1 MASLE
6 SRWPKRIKT
15 PHFWG
20 FNIFLSCD
28 SGCLASTWNWCA
40 KGTQICQSLLIDY
53 GPSLSRTCS
62 ITQIPICLM
71 MLVLII
77 LISHTHKYKIK
88 MIYVFILPVK
98 QRPTMEFNACQ
109 TKQQHVSIHPQM
121 KIFKQDHLDPQHIGI
136 PLSRG
141 RLRSFAPLS
150 SKLGCDGWTK
160 FRRQLKSLTGWS
172 LKLYFGGTHL
182 YFGGTSLCV
191 SSSSTCFPAIK
202 TRRSPQLWRPTCLF
216 ESIIPALV
224 G

>member
-1 MASLE
+1 MKLVCQGNTDL
-6 SRWPKRIKT
+6 PKSSHRLRSFSFKNLFYHT
-15 PHFWG
+15 DSHLPHDAGSNHFD
-20 FNIFLSCD
+20 F
-28 SGCLASTWNWCA
+28 T
-40 KGTQICQSLLIDY
+40 
-53 GPSLSRTCS
+53 
-62 ITQIPICLM
+62 
-71 MLVLII
+71 
-77 LISHTHKYKIK
+77 HTHKYKIK